1 MRPSKTKKK
10 TTVWK
15 KNPRGVG
22 HPPFA
27 IVKNE
32 PKSDWVSLKVSGHAI
47 KKNTRALYS
56 EYFAL
61 RPRDR

>member
-1 MRPSKTKKK
+1 
-10 TTVWK
+10 VWK

-27 IVKNE
+27 MVKKD